1 MTDFTSERFIF
12 NLYVLCVAMV
22 TCLLTNWLYNL
33 FEITDKNSLNIK
45 LSDEEDE
52 GEEAHITLPSEA
64 ETSKEDDYDKC
75 IDAYIKSLLGNSK
88 QKAPR
93 AVSPRAAPKPAPRQQ
108 ELLKQVETTTFE
120 SEEIAIDPVQAPF
133 QRNSR
138 LRKTITGH
146 HTNSILK
153 VASPDAT
160 TTKPRSS
167 ELVKSEKT
175 KIFRD
180 EPLPNI
186 KSCSLRHVSSLKSAT
201 TQLQSQRSIASFQP
215 SHKFSLANSSS
226 STSSSH
232 SKPSIQCSDTK
243 IYDRWAKSVV
253 RNIFNANDTKMY
265 REDAEKTYYSRAGMQ
280 ASQQDNDSLEHKSEK
295 KSSTKVKNL
304 LQVFNSLSSEGKGQ
318 APLAPPL
325 QKKLENSN
333 KPKVYKKFDQSFY
346 DNDQHQQQQRYSRC
360 REESTRSKASASTFM
375 PLQESRNNSLRLRL
389 EKWNQMQHQFVN
401 QEQQYHIRHHKQ
413 HGKSHQKISDLIAE
427 KIYKFERK
435 EMQQAYY

>member
-1 MTDFTSERFIF
+1 
-12 NLYVLCVAMV
+12 
-22 TCLLTNWLYNL
+22 
-33 FEITDKNSLNIK
+33 
-45 LSDEEDE
+45 
-52 GEEAHITLPSEA
+52 
-64 ETSKEDDYDKC
+64 
-75 IDAYIKSLLGNSK
+75 
-88 QKAPR
+88 
-93 AVSPRAAPKPAPRQQ
+93 
-108 ELLKQVETTTFE
+108 
-120 SEEIAIDPVQAPF
+120 
-133 QRNSR
+133 
-138 LRKTITGH
+138 
-146 HTNSILK
+146 
-153 VASPDAT
+153 
-160 TTKPRSS
+160 
-167 ELVKSEKT
+167 
-175 KIFRD
+175 
-180 EPLPNI
+180 
-186 KSCSLRHVSSLKSAT
+186 
-201 TQLQSQRSIASFQP
+201 
-215 SHKFSLANSSS
+215 
-226 STSSSH
+226 
-232 SKPSIQCSDTK
+232 
-243 IYDRWAKSVV
+243 
-253 RNIFNANDTKMY
+253 
-265 REDAEKTYYSRAGMQ
+265 MQ